1 MAYIRDY
8 LSKFHPATQEQ
19 TTQKAQTVTPTQ
31 TAKQARNTASFDKLN
46 PFKSE
51 VLNKRYKQA
60 AIKLYDANVSDPFT
74 DAYEATKLY
83 GEAAIGAQDAG
94 SPNALKIGENFYNN
108 YLNKRIMENSLA
120 GKSYDELIGMAVE
133 KGYNTPDSDQGRI
146 NAWASVLE
154 QQLADN
160 SDYNGDYLSEYV
172 NVYRN
177 ADKYFN
183 SYNLRGLSEMTL
195 PEQHAWNK
203 LFADTKGM
211 EAEDEATLY
220 KQYGAEQ
227 LNYLQQAADYINNGG
242 WDAYKQQQ
250 EDDKRNAEIA
260 DIWKKRPHEINEML
274 DFYENINQYAMRMDE
289 EGEGILTDAQK
300 RAWDQLK
307 AYDKEKRDQG
317 IKVWNGRADSYFLGK
332 LGEQFAE
339 RIRQAENYQGNEYD
353 AILDYAKRNTIEG
366 AKAWVEAEPDNEDA
380 KDNLYFLEWKEKED
394 SYQVDE
400 NLPEYTAEQ
409 KYSMNKLAN
418 TLARNKLDANTALG
432 YINKLPDYV
441 AAGKNYEWAIPQEL
455 KPFWDKAK
463 EHFGGDI
470 YSATPEELAAYTQQM
485 ASEVQALGAGLM
497 AGQYDHN
504 VQDDFYKF
512 INNVGDV
519 QGALAISNS
528 GDLAAQTENYN
539 RLSSIYSPKTLR
551 AENLDEM
558 SVYSLMDDA
567 QVAKYN
573 AIYAAEGPDAAREYI
588 DKYLIY
594 GLHDQQADAV
604 EQSAYETAS
613 SGIGGAVSESAV
625 GVASAPFRGLGY
637 FDVLAQKAQNWLS
650 GEYRPT
656 DYNRAANQIG
666 KRVDAGRQGVM
677 DSVDWNVNIFGE
689 EWDAFDFLYGTA
701 MSGLDSAVA
710 SLTGPAM
717 GAFIMGSGA
726 AQSTMQD
733 IHDRGGNDGQALI
746 GGAVSGVFEY
756 LFEEWSL
763 GKLFKDAK
771 KISKA
776 SFKDA
781 LKTVGKE
788 MGVNFSEEF
797 FTEVAN
803 VAYDTIF
810 NGDISKA
817 TLEMEYYQKMGLSP
831 EEARARVAQNIGL
844 QLLEAGASGMVMGA
858 GFGAVG
864 ATTSAINTNKASN
877 KAGTDII
884 SMGNQEK
891 LQQIAMG
898 FDEGSEAAKLAKDYN
913 PETATP
919 KQTGDLY
926 RAVVNE
932 LPAQMK
938 ETITE
943 TFANDAM
950 NKLEEMGEMAN
961 VPETAI
967 AVMKVVSGQEL
978 TQQEYMAVA
987 NSEHGL
993 ELIHDLTGANEQAQ
1007 AKQETPEQAKPME
1020 QEAETEEAPVAPA
1033 EAEQQD
1039 IQVNDDGEVTV
1050 PTESGERVALDEA
1063 GLGDAETIITQ
1074 EMAKAGDEGVKAAME
1089 AWNAEANAQDAT
1101 LSDAR
1106 EFATGFK
1113 SAYEAEMEGGAS
1125 SSIAAGQISQEARE
1139 AAIKAARAN
1148 RAKMQEKIAKSNA
1161 QRAKADGFKTSQ
1173 EAGEETGVSYA
1184 QVTKKVSEM
1193 AKRQLQA
1200 LDEYGKENGIRF
1212 QIFDTLNGGK
1222 ANGKFQKGSN
1232 LISLAL
1238 DAEGGLITRTAS
1250 HETFH
1255 FIENWN
1261 AEAAQKLQNFVV
1273 ETLKGKEGYNLEN
1286 EIKARIEQY
1295 RLNGQELS
1303 RPEAIRE
1310 IVADSMLDVIGT
1322 EANIQ
1327 KLLKQDQ
1334 SLTAKISEVLK
1345 NITAKLKAAMQKLGW
1360 SSAEIQALQ
1369 GDMDYYE
1376 SIQQMM
1382 DEALKGAKENYAAA
1396 QYKASELAR
1405 QDSAVAEY
1413 ITDMKSATSQA
1424 DAQAA
1429 LNGMVS
1435 NLFMRAEKGWIAN
1448 NPNVD
1453 LDESLQKFAGALKSY
1468 KRGEMAL
1475 ENALKK
1481 AGFDAQPYEMN
1492 TALSY
1497 AGTQLLQAEAKG
1509 QGGDVQY
1516 SLKTSAYDFT
1526 KPFADQVDDFDSNT
1540 FPLRD
1545 TPLLGR
1551 TPELLRQI
1559 GISDL
1564 PMILDQTHLDYM
1576 LNGTHP
1582 TEPLD
1587 HKYDKAA
1594 IKKLPELIADPI
1606 AVIESKT
1613 KSTDSVVVIVNMKS
1627 ANGKDSIAAL
1637 AINGVGKV
1645 NGKAVDGNVVTT
1657 VHGRKNT
1664 LGLLTAAIN
1673 SPNAVYYINKTEAHN
1688 LYTRSGVQF
1697 PGVAIQDG
1705 LIRSIHDAGV
1715 SVNKKYM
1722 DQTDSR
1728 QFKHWFGKSKVK
1740 NPDGTPKIVY
1750 HGSKARNIDVFKT
1763 SNQWGYGGMYLTDR
1777 KEIAEG
1783 FTKGWGS
1790 NEPGRVYEL
1799 YARIEKPLIIDAMGK
1814 RYDEIAVPKNFPKDQ
1829 LFGGKT
1835 VDTQQLANWA
1845 RELGRDGLIVENVVE
1860 YDLIGTDYIVF
1871 SPNQVKSATDNV
1883 GTFSR
1888 ENDDHQ
1894 FSFKNTQAEKTLN
1907 QHGIELLNSGT
1918 ATMQHSFKT
1927 YTKNERA
1934 RMLDAL
1940 VAAGFERESAEKWL
1954 KALDSVSAKIGAAR
1968 ERLDFEAADNH
1979 TMLKKNQ
1986 EYRYTVDA
1994 STLCKKRLL
2003 YQGTFNAIQH
2013 RLPNR
2018 MISSDE
2024 LLELLTMMRDT
2035 GYETPCGICYVES
2048 MRRHLGR
2055 YAQRWLD
2062 DYHGEYIPSL
2072 DEVTT
2077 SDGLENLR
2085 HEHPKTY
2092 DDFTKA
2098 MKKLGTANP
2107 KLVQL
2112 RTEYNGEIRT
2122 RSQRVIDYLNKHGG
2136 LRVQSY
2142 SDFEVYNA
2150 LDMMQVFVD
2159 MAARGL
2165 KSQAYTKVPE
2175 YARIFGKTGQK
2186 INLSLIA
2193 EGSGLDENGNLIF
2206 SSTEGMDFKTAL
2218 EIRKNNSANVG
2229 TIIVGTS
2236 KEHILKCMADDRIDF
2251 IIPFHRSGWGQHEM
2265 EMMGIGMYE
2274 DFTKWQ
2280 NEKHLVNGRNVKKS
2294 YDPSEYWDFSKT
2306 GKENAEAY
2314 LKKCA
2319 AEGRIP
2325 KFSNFLVDNGDG
2337 SYSLQPDGS
2346 TDGYWK
2352 TLIDFKMYDN
2362 SGKGSPQVA
2371 VQPNFNMREVNRIL
2385 KEATGTA
2392 SSLPVA
2398 QDVVERFVKKL
2409 EGEEQFSLKKTDL
2422 AKSVEDDSTLFT
2434 QVKSD
2439 EDISTA
2445 MGIWTRLYYTM
2456 RRGDSYTQEG
2466 ANVPPQAEGDW
2477 MNRYDRVADKL
2488 IEETGS
2494 KISKI
2499 KLKRKLKALYTAM
2512 DAGNTTPGEMMVYAR
2527 GIAMAVLEEAPGVVN
2542 EMDESTKDV
2551 LQALK
2556 NIPFYLTDD
2565 MKSEIRATQGS
2576 LADYMRKNF
2585 GRMKIRANGTKN
2597 MSSLA
2602 ELWEE
2607 TLHPLRPDVFTM
2619 DATEADMP
2627 IILDAFLETANE
2639 KTYNSFFEGN
2649 FDQYATDIGLSVILE
2664 YYDLPGLA
2672 NKAQVLRDELKA
2684 TQQQIRSEYKQKYAE
2699 RIQNNRERKQTTE
2712 AKQAMRKKIS
2722 RMVRSMNSRLLT
2734 NSDNKHIPE
2743 ELKGAVSAMVRPFLD
2758 ETGVFTKPELNAILH
2773 QYSMLAEGGK
2783 NQDIEAA
2790 YAYDE
2795 EIRDK
2800 IDKVAQTMAGRRL
2813 SQLTLEEL
2821 TDLRDI
2827 VGNLNKIIFEQN
2839 EMQVNGRKILREE
2852 LGTRAINE
2860 QKKKSTLSA
2869 RAEKLMNTLYINTT
2883 PIYFFKR
2890 LGGVFT
2896 ELWDDVRNGQTK
2908 YIFNVRKAK
2917 NYITE
2922 QIEKY
2927 NVNQWYN
2934 EKQPLKFRTQE
2945 GDDIELTKGQAMYLY
2960 ATWQREMKNK
2970 MQDAAHLRIGGF
2982 VYAKTAENGK
2992 LKIDT
2997 AHPHSLTQA
3006 DMDKITAYIG
3016 KQAMEFVDET
3026 VRYLSEDMAALGN
3039 ETSMERYGYEKFGE
3053 SYYFPYKVSSDYTE
3067 TNLAKEKTE
3076 TPSSLFAWGA
3086 SKKTTSK
3093 ADKPVVLGDYMDT
3106 WANHVNEMCV
3116 FNGFATAVDNLNRV
3130 YNFVTPS
3137 IVKRDADGNII
3148 SKQKTESLRA
3158 EVARAN
3164 GSGAAK
3170 YIADITKAIAGGQIG
3185 RSEDMAFLQKMVS
3198 KFRKNA
3204 VVLSASV
3211 AVQQPSSIA
3220 RAMAHI
3226 NPKFFVGA
3234 PKNPRNSYKELLKYS
3249 GTANVKEMGKFD
3261 VGMGQSAKQWM
3272 LDELSS
3278 GSKLKDAAGKA
3289 DELMGK
3295 APEMMDQ
3302 LTWAALWETVKR
3314 EQQAKN
3320 PMMDPVSEEF
3330 LKLCGKRFDEV
3341 VDLTQV
3347 YDSVLSRSKLMR
3359 SNDGLAQMVTSF
3371 MAEPTLTTN
3380 MLMDAIINFKE
3391 NKSTRNHVTVKR
3403 AAAVYMTNVFL
3414 NALLQSLVTAARD
3427 DDEEKTYVEK
3437 YLAEFT
3443 ENFTDD
3449 LTPLGNIPI
3458 VKDVISIF
3466 DGYDVERADMALVSD
3481 LADAWKIVKDENKS
3495 VQDKLLASGKAVG
3508 ALFGIPVKNAIREVQ
3523 TVINLANNKPI
3534 SETSKVNIKYGV
3546 LEALPFTDLDG
3557 KVTPYYN
3564 RMLAAM
3570 KKGDMEQYDELKGY
3584 VTGTMGTEE
3593 KSMLSGMKKLLKDEV
3608 LAGKITSDEAQK
3620 YLKEYWG
3627 MDADD
3632 AYFTVDEWLEAE
3644 ENKDNAEFKYSRYG
3658 DVYEAVKA
3666 GKSIS
3671 EPSKELIAQGY
3682 TEKDIK
3688 SEIKSK
3694 IGEWYKN
3701 GEMDKAAAEKAL
3713 AQYTDDDA
3721 DTIYWQMRRWTY
3733 VKENGSDKGY
3743 SVYNDFYK
3751 AVETGVD
3758 LKKAIQE
3765 MTSHGYENSTLAG
3778 QITKNYKDQ
3787 YISLMKTNKTAAANL
3802 KARLL
3807 TAYAALGYDR
3817 TKKAKEIDAWLTQK

>member
-19 TTQKAQTVTPTQ
+19 TTQKAQTTTPTQ
-31 TAKQARNTASFDKLN
+31 TAKQAQNTASFDKLN

-51 VLNKRYKQA
+51 VLNRRYKHA
-60 AIKLYDANVSDPFT
+60 VVTLYDANVSDPFT

-83 GEAAIGAQDAG
+83 GQAAIGAQDAG

-108 YLNKRIMENSLA
+108 YLNKRITENSLA
-120 GKSYDELIGMAVE
+120 GKSYDELLGMAVE
-133 KGYNTPDSDQGRI
+133 KGYNTPDSEQGRI

-160 SDYNGDYLSEYV
+160 SDYKGDYLSEYV

-203 LFADTKGM
+203 LFADTEGM

-250 EDDKRNAEIA
+250 ADDKRNAEIA
-260 DIWKKRPHEINEML
+260 DIWKTRPHEINEML
-274 DFYENINQYAMRMDE
+274 DFYENINQYAMRMDT

-307 AYDKEKRDQG
+307 AYDQEKRDQG
-317 IKVWNGRADSYFLGK
+317 IKVWNGRSDSYFLGK

-380 KDNLYFLEWKEKED
+380 KENLYFLEWKEKEKG
-394 SYQVDE
+394 YQVDE
-400 NLPEYTAEQ
+400 NLPEYTTEQ
-409 KYSMNKLAN
+409 KYSMNELAN
-418 TLARNKLDANTALG
+418 TLTKNKLDANTALG
-432 YINKLPDYV
+432 YINKLPNWV
-441 AAGKNYEWAIPQEL
+441 AIAQEKGTDSIIIPQEL
-455 KPFWDKAK
+455 DPFWDMAKA
-463 EHFGGDI
+463 HFGG
-470 YSATPEELAAYTQQM
+470 SFMNAKPEEIAAYTQQLV
-485 ASEVQALGAGLM
+485 SEVQALGADRL
-497 AGQYDHN
+497 AGQYDPN

-528 GDLAAQTENYN
+528 GDLTAQTENYN

-551 AENLDEM
+551 AENLDAM
-558 SVYSLMDDA
+558 SVYSLMDEA

-573 AIYAAEGPDAAREYI
+573 AVYAAEGPDAAREYL
-588 DKYLIY
+588 DKFLIY
-594 GLHDQQADAV
+594 GLHDQQAEAV

-613 SGIGGAVSESAV
+613 SSIGGAVSESAV
-625 GVASAPFRGLGY
+625 GVVSAPFRGLGY
-637 FDVLAQKAQNWLS
+637 FDVLMQKAQSWLS

-689 EWDAFDFLYGTA
+689 EWDAFDFLYGTT
-701 MSGLDSAVA
+701 MSGIDSAVA

-746 GGAVSGVFEY
+746 GGAAAGVFEY

-771 KISKA
+771 GISKDG
-776 SFKDA
+776 FKAA

-797 FTEVAN
+797 FTELAN
-803 VAYDTIF
+803 VGYDHIF
-810 NGDISKA
+810 GGDISKLA
-817 TLEMEYYQKMGLSP
+817 LEIEYYQNMGLSP
-831 EEARARVAQNIGL
+831 EEARAKVAANIGL
-844 QLLEAGASGMVMGA
+844 QLLEAGAAGGVMGA
-858 GFGAVG
+858 GFGSYG
-864 ATTSAINTNKASN
+864 AAKSTRNRNKSGAN
-877 KAGTDII
+877 II
-884 SMGNQEK
+884 SMGTQETLK
-891 LQQIAMG
+891 QIAESFG
-898 FDEGSEAAKLAKDYN
+898 ANSASAIAAKNYDPK
-913 PETATP
+913 TATA
-919 KQTGDLY
+919 KQTGSLY
-926 RAVVNE
+926 RQVMEE
-932 LPAQMK
+932 LPDQLKGTM
-938 ETITE
+938 TE
-943 TFANDAM
+943 TMARDVQNR
-950 NKLEEMGEMAN
+950 LEEMGEVHNTAE
-961 VPETAI
+961 VAI
-967 AVMKVVSGQEL
+967 AVLDTISGEKL
-978 TQQEYMAVA
+978 TIEEYQALA
-987 NSEHGL
+987 ASEHGL
-993 ELIHDLTGANEQAQ
+993 DVVKELLGVT
-1007 AKQETPEQAKPME
+1007 E
-1020 QEAETEEAPVAPA
+1020 QEQQEPAEQQKNEEKPAKLTEEAAAEETDEAP
-1033 EAEQQD
+1033 
-1039 IQVNDDGEVTV
+1039 IQEVTGVEVNDDGEVTV

-1089 AWNAEANAQDAT
+1089 AWNAEANAQDTT
-1101 LSDAR
+1101 LADAR

-1113 SAYEAEMEGGAS
+1113 SAYEAAMEGNAS
-1125 SSIAAGQISQEARE
+1125 SAIAAGQISQEARE
-1139 AAIKAARAN
+1139 AAVKAARDN
-1148 RAKMQEKIAKSNA
+1148 RARMREKMAKSNA

-1193 AKRQLQA
+1193 AKRQLQL
-1200 LDEYGKENGIRF
+1200 LDNFTKDFGMRV
-1212 QIFDTLNGGK
+1212 QVFDTLNGGK

-1232 LISLAL
+1232 VISLAL
-1238 DAEGGLITRTAS
+1238 DAEGGLLTRTVS
-1250 HETFH
+1250 HESYH
-1255 FIENWN
+1255 FIEEWN
-1261 AEAAQKLQNFVV
+1261 AEAAQKLQDFVV
-1273 ETLKGKEGYNLEN
+1273 KTLKTKEGYNFDAEVAA
-1286 EIKARIEQY
+1286 KIEQY
-1295 RLNGQELS
+1295 QLNGQKLS

-1310 IVADSMLDVIGT
+1310 IVADSVLDVIGT
-1322 EANIQ
+1322 EENIQ

-1360 SSAEIQALQ
+1360 NSAEVRALQ

-1382 DEALKGAKENYAAA
+1382 DEALKGAKENYANA

-1413 ITDMKSATSQA
+1413 ITDMKSATSQE

-1435 NLFMRAEKGWIAN
+1435 NLFMRAEKGWLAK

-1497 AGTQLLQAEAKG
+1497 AGTQLLQAEARG

-1516 SLKTSAYDFT
+1516 SEKKEPYDFS
-1526 KPFADQVDDFDSNT
+1526 KPFAEQVDDFIAGK
-1540 FPLRD
+1540 FPQKD
-1545 TPLLGR
+1545 TLLIGR

-1564 PMILDQTHLDYM
+1564 PMVIDRTHLGYM
-1576 LNGTHP
+1576 LYGKESSAND
-1582 TEPLD
+1582 D
-1587 HKYDKAA
+1587 HMFSKMTVKN
-1594 IKKLPELIADPI
+1594 LPDLIANPV
-1606 AVIESKT
+1606 AVIAAKDEYAEKSVNVIIKAQSK
-1613 KSTDSVVVIVNMKS
+1613 
-1627 ANGKDSIAAL
+1627 NGKRGFAAL
-1637 AINGVGKV
+1637 TINGVGSQNTILLDVNKV
-1645 NGKAVDGNVVTT
+1645 STVFGNKEASNMV
-1657 VHGRKNT
+1657 KD
-1664 LGLLTAAIN
+1664 AIVSEVKRN
-1673 SPNAVYYINKTEAHN
+1673 YGGANEPIGVFYINKKDTANLLDVANELKVGHFLKDGVNHSITDPGSPVKEKALKRTE
-1688 LYTRSGVQF
+1688 
-1697 PGVAIQDG
+1697 
-1705 LIRSIHDAGV
+1705 
-1715 SVNKKYM
+1715 
-1722 DQTDSR
+1722 SR

-1790 NEPGRVYEL
+1790 KEPGRVYEL
-1799 YARIEKPLIIDAMGK
+1799 YARIERPLIIDAMGK

-1845 RELGRDGLIVENVVE
+1845 REMGRDGLIVENVVE

-1894 FSFKNTQAEKTLN
+1894 FSLKKPVEQV
-1907 QHGIELLNSGT
+1907 GT
-1918 ATMQHSFKT
+1918 
-1927 YTKNERA
+1927 
-1934 RMLDAL
+1934 L
-1940 VAAGFERESAEKWL
+1940 VAVHNLAEDKL
-1954 KALDSVSAKIGAAR
+1954 KKALALGGFPMPSIAIAKTEIGHQNFGPISLVFGKDTIDPKKNKKNVGYTADAWTPTFPQIEYQVDSKKEAALKKWAR
-1968 ERLDFEAADNH
+1968 ELDIPEYYRSELNRALYSLEDQANKRDGLEGLANYLAENKGMQAAYLVEH
-1979 TMLKKNQ
+1979 GVPVEIVKTEKQKS
-1986 EYRYTVDA
+1986 A
-1994 STLCKKRLL
+1994 S
-2003 YQGTFNAIQH
+2003 F
-2013 RLPNR
+2013 
-2018 MISSDE
+2018 S
-2024 LLELLTMMRDT
+2024 
-2035 GYETPCGICYVES
+2035 ES
-2048 MRRHLGR
+2048 MRDRLQQVIDLFDGDMA
-2055 YAQRWLD
+2055 YAMKTSMNKIWDEYGERLAALFPSLQGHKERMPRILSQANALNEYQGPEYEMVD
-2062 DYHGEYIPSL
+2062 DYGATEAKMRENL
-2072 DEVTT
+2072 DETAFKEWVYDQIDGIIIGSGIYNNKEIYTPSGNRRSFEQLHYPVTIENIVKAMAGQKQGNT
-2077 SDGLENLR
+2077 KNISGYHGVKSLRASTAENFKSIDEMHAWENRLQARTEEEANALTDALQGRLNGLIDRILAVKSWHDSYENIAIEMDTVGEILMELSDGKYTVESIKNGFNQY
-2085 HEHPKTY
+2085 KY
-2092 DDFTKA
+2092 AVDDALAGDIKA
-2098 MKKLGTANP
+2098 L
-2107 KLVQL
+2107 
-2112 RTEYNGEIRT
+2112 
-2122 RSQRVIDYLNKHGG
+2122 
-2136 LRVQSY
+2136 
-2142 SDFEVYNA
+2142 
-2150 LDMMQVFVD
+2150 
-2159 MAARGL
+2159 
-2165 KSQAYTKVPE
+2165 
-2175 YARIFGKTGQK
+2175 
-2186 INLSLIA
+2186 
-2193 EGSGLDENGNLIF
+2193 LDEIKHMPVNIFEAKPERAIRFDEVKAAIVPSNLDSAVKEQLAGMGVPLLEYEEGN
-2206 SSTEGMDFKTAL
+2206 EQQRL
-2218 EIRKNNSANVG
+2218 EKLNS
-2229 TIIVGTS
+2229 
-2236 KEHILKCMADDRIDF
+2236 L
-2251 IIPFHRSGWGQHEM
+2251 
-2265 EMMGIGMYE
+2265 
-2274 DFTKWQ
+2274 
-2280 NEKHLVNGRNVKKS
+2280 NEYH
-2294 YDPSEYWDFSKT
+2294 
-2306 GKENAEAY
+2306 
-2314 LKKCA
+2314 
-2319 AEGRIP
+2319 
-2325 KFSNFLVDNGDG
+2325 
-2337 SYSLQPDGS
+2337 
-2346 TDGYWK
+2346 
-2352 TLIDFKMYDN
+2352 
-2362 SGKGSPQVA
+2362 
-2371 VQPNFNMREVNRIL
+2371 
-2385 KEATGTA
+2385 
-2392 SSLPVA
+2392 
-2398 QDVVERFVKKL
+2398 
-2409 EGEEQFSLKKTDL
+2409 FSLKKTDL
-2422 AKSVEDDSTLFT
+2422 AKSVEDDSTLYT

-2542 EMDESTKDV
+2542 EMDESTKEV

-2556 NIPFYLTDD
+2556 NTPFYLTDD
-2565 MKSEIRATQGS
+2565 MKSEIRASQGS

-2607 TLHPLRPDVFTM
+2607 TLHPLRPDVFTL

-2639 KTYNSFFEGN
+2639 KTYSSFFEGN
-2649 FDQYATDIGLSVILE
+2649 FDQYATDVGLSVILE
-2664 YYDLPGLA
+2664 YFDLPGLA
-2672 NKAQVLRDELKA
+2672 NKAQVLRDELLAK
-2684 TQQQIRSEYKQKYAE
+2684 QQEIRTNYKQKYAD
-2699 RIQNNRERKQTTE
+2699 RIQNNRERKQNTE

-2839 EMQVNGRKILREE
+2839 EMHVNGRRILREE

-2934 EKQPLKFRTQE
+2934 EKRPLKFRTQD

-3076 TPSSLFAWGA
+3076 TPSSLYAWGA

-3093 ADKPVVLGDYMDT
+3093 ANNPVVLGDYMDT

-3320 PMMDPVSEEF
+3320 PMLDPASEEF

-3347 YDSVLSRSKLMR
+3347 YDSVLSRSKIMR

-3414 NALLQSLVTAARD
+3414 NALLQSIITAARD
-3427 DDEEKTYVEK
+3427 DEEEKTYVEK

-3449 LTPLGNIPI
+3449 LIPLGNIPI

-3466 DGYDVERADMALVSD
+3466 DGYEVERADMALVSD

-3534 SETSKVNIKYGV
+3534 SETSKVNIKYGI

-3570 KKGDMEQYDELKGY
+3570 KNGDTKQYDELKGY

-3593 KSMLSGMKKLLKDEV
+3593 KSMLSGMKKLLKNEV
-3608 LAGKITSDEAQK
+3608 LAGKITGEDAQK

-3644 ENKDNAEFKYSRYG
+3644 ENKDNAEFKYSRY
-3658 DVYEAVKA
+3658 
-3666 GKSIS
+3666 
-3671 EPSKELIAQGY
+3671 
-3682 TEKDIK
+3682 
-3688 SEIKSK
+3688 
-3694 IGEWYKN
+3694 
-3701 GEMDKAAAEKAL
+3701 
-3713 AQYTDDDA
+3713 
-3721 DTIYWQMRRWTY
+3721 
-3733 VKENGSDKGY
+3733 
-3743 SVYNDFYK
+3743 NDFYA
-3751 AVETGVD
+3751 AVETGEN
-3758 LKKAIQE
+3758 LKKIIKE
-3765 MTSHGYENSTLAG
+3765 MNGFGYENSTLAG

-3817 TKKAKEIDAWLTQK
+3817 TKQAKDIDAWLTQK

>member
-1 MAYIRDY
+1 MAYIRDKLGKVFDSVTQG
-8 LSKFHPATQEQ
+8 LSKVNSLNQAHATQQ
-19 TTQKAQTVTPTQ
+19 VATTFNKE
-31 TAKQARNTASFDKLN
+31 K
-46 PFKSE
+46 PFNDDR
-51 VLNKRYKQA
+51 LNKRYMEA
-60 AIKLYDANVSDPFT
+60 ALKLSEVNSPDPFT

-83 GEAAIGAQDAG
+83 VSASLGAKNAG
-94 SPNALKIGENFYNN
+94 SKNALNAGENFFNDRM
-108 YLNKRIMENSLA
+108 NKMLTDYSLA

-160 SDYNGDYLSEYV
+160 SDYKGDYLSEYV

-250 EDDKRNAEIA
+250 ADDKRNAEIA

-366 AKAWVEAEPDNEDA
+366 AKAWVEAEPDNEEA

-528 GDLAAQTENYN
+528 GDLTAQTENYN

-558 SVYSLMDDA
+558 SVYSLMDEA

-573 AIYAAEGPDAAREYI
+573 AIYAAEGPDAAREYL
-588 DKYLIY
+588 DKYLSY
-594 GLHDQQADAV
+594 SLHDQQADAV

-613 SGIGGAVSESAV
+613 SSIGGAVSESAV

-637 FDVLAQKAQNWLS
+637 FDVLMQKAQSWLS

-677 DSVDWNVNIFGE
+677 DSVDWNVNFFGE
-689 EWDAFDFLYGTA
+689 EWDAFDFLYGTT

-746 GGAVSGVFEY
+746 GGAAAGVFEY
-756 LFEEWSL
+756 LFEKWSL
-763 GKLFKDAK
+763 GKLWKDAK
-771 KISKA
+771 GISKDG
-776 SFKDA
+776 FKAA
-781 LKTVGKE
+781 LRTVGKE

-797 FTEVAN
+797 FTELAN
-803 VAYDTIF
+803 VGYDHIF
-810 NGDISKA
+810 GGDISKLA
-817 TLEMEYYQKMGLSP
+817 LEIEYYQNMGLSP
-831 EEARARVAQNIGL
+831 EEARAKVAASIGL
-844 QLLEAGASGMVMGA
+844 QLLEAGAAGGVMGA
-858 GFGAVG
+858 GFGGYG
-864 ATTSAINTNKASN
+864 AAKSTSNRNKSGAN
-877 KAGTDII
+877 II
-884 SMGNQEK
+884 SMGTQETLK
-891 LQQIAMG
+891 QIAESFG
-898 FDEGSEAAKLAKDYN
+898 ANSASAIAAKNYDPK
-913 PETATP
+913 TATA
-919 KQTGDLY
+919 KQTGSLY
-926 RAVVNE
+926 RQVMEE
-932 LPAQMK
+932 LPDQLKGTM
-938 ETITE
+938 TE
-943 TFANDAM
+943 TMARDVQNR
-950 NKLEEMGEMAN
+950 LEEMGEVHNTAE
-961 VPETAI
+961 VAI
-967 AVMKVVSGQEL
+967 AVLDTISGEKI
-978 TQQEYMAVA
+978 TIEEYQALA
-987 NSEHGL
+987 ASEHGL
-993 ELIHDLTGANEQAQ
+993 DVVKELLGVTEQEQQKAEEKPAQPAEQAEQAQ
-1007 AKQETPEQAKPME
+1007 
-1020 QEAETEEAPVAPA
+1020 ETEEAPETPKI
-1033 EAEQQD
+1033 E
-1039 IQVNDDGEVTV
+1039 VNDDGEVTV

-1074 EMAKAGDEGVKAAME
+1074 EMAKTGDEGVKAAME

-1101 LSDAR
+1101 LADAR

-1310 IVADSMLDVIGT
+1310 IVADSVLDVIGT

-1360 SSAEIQALQ
+1360 NSAEIQALQ

-1382 DEALKGAKENYAAA
+1382 DEALKGAKENYAQA
-1396 QYKASELAR
+1396 QYKATELAR

-1435 NLFMRAEKGWIAN
+1435 NLFMRAEKGWLAN

-1516 SLKTSAYDFT
+1516 QAKNDHAYTYEALISKPDIQLTQLEEITPEAENEIKAGKSRDFAKTVIDRIKEQNGGEAFIPNNDTGKRVLVGIESIKHSMTRGSLKTYI
-1526 KPFADQVDDFDSNT
+1526 QVVNNLDGLLRGAVAINELNPRDDSTNYST
-1540 FPLRD
+1540 I
-1545 TPLLGR
+1545 LLGAGE
-1551 TPELLRQI
+1551 T
-1559 GISDL
+1559 
-1564 PMILDQTHLDYM
+1564 
-1576 LNGTHP
+1576 
-1582 TEPLD
+1582 
-1587 HKYDKAA
+1587 
-1594 IKKLPELIADPI
+1594 
-1606 AVIESKT
+1606 
-1613 KSTDSVVVIVNMKS
+1613 
-1627 ANGKDSIAAL
+1627 KDSIVPVRFVVNNKTWKMESYDILYAISKAEIKKEEARISAPGFPIESDSGTPSMVSVADLLNLVKNYQEISSVLSKDVADNLGYERPFNPKLTEGLRYSMKKPVEQVGSLVAVHNLTEDKLKKALALGGFPMPSIAIAKTEIGHQNFGPISLVFGKDTIDPKKNKKNVGYTADAWTPTFPQIEYQVDSKKEAAL
-1637 AINGVGKV
+1637 
-1645 NGKAVDGNVVTT
+1645 
-1657 VHGRKNT
+1657 
-1664 LGLLTAAIN
+1664 
-1673 SPNAVYYINKTEAHN
+1673 
-1688 LYTRSGVQF
+1688 
-1697 PGVAIQDG
+1697 
-1705 LIRSIHDAGV
+1705 
-1715 SVNKKYM
+1715 KK
-1722 DQTDSR
+1722 
-1728 QFKHWFGKSKVK
+1728 
-1740 NPDGTPKIVY
+1740 
-1750 HGSKARNIDVFKT
+1750 
-1763 SNQWGYGGMYLTDR
+1763 
-1777 KEIAEG
+1777 
-1783 FTKGWGS
+1783 
-1790 NEPGRVYEL
+1790 
-1799 YARIEKPLIIDAMGK
+1799 
-1814 RYDEIAVPKNFPKDQ
+1814 
-1829 LFGGKT
+1829 
-1835 VDTQQLANWA
+1835 WA
-1845 RELGRDGLIVENVVE
+1845 RELDIPEYYRSELNRALYSLEDQANKRDGLEGLANYLAENKGMQAAYLVEHGVPVEIVKTEK
-1860 YDLIGTDYIVF
+1860 
-1871 SPNQVKSATDNV
+1871 QKSAA
-1883 GTFSR
+1883 FS
-1888 ENDDHQ
+1888 
-1894 FSFKNTQAEKTLN
+1894 
-1907 QHGIELLNSGT
+1907 
-1918 ATMQHSFKT
+1918 
-1927 YTKNERA
+1927 
-1934 RMLDAL
+1934 
-1940 VAAGFERESAEKWL
+1940 
-1954 KALDSVSAKIGAAR
+1954 
-1968 ERLDFEAADNH
+1968 
-1979 TMLKKNQ
+1979 
-1986 EYRYTVDA
+1986 
-1994 STLCKKRLL
+1994 
-2003 YQGTFNAIQH
+2003 
-2013 RLPNR
+2013 
-2018 MISSDE
+2018 
-2024 LLELLTMMRDT
+2024 
-2035 GYETPCGICYVES
+2035 ES
-2048 MRRHLGR
+2048 MRDRLQQVIDLFDGDMA
-2055 YAQRWLD
+2055 YAMKTSMNQIWDEYGERLAALFPSLQGHKERMPRILSQANALNEYQGPEYEMVD
-2062 DYHGEYIPSL
+2062 DYGATEAKMRENL
-2072 DEVTT
+2072 DETAFKEWVYDQIDGIIIGSGIYNNKEIYTPSGNRRSFEQLHYPVTIENIVKAMAGQKQGNT
-2077 SDGLENLR
+2077 KNISGYHGVKSLRASTAENFKSIDEMHAWEGRLQARTEEEANALTDALQGRLNGLIDRILAVKSWHDSYENIAIEMDTVGEILMELSDGKYTAESIKNGFNQY
-2085 HEHPKTY
+2085 KY
-2092 DDFTKA
+2092 AVDDALAGDIKA
-2098 MKKLGTANP
+2098 L
-2107 KLVQL
+2107 
-2112 RTEYNGEIRT
+2112 
-2122 RSQRVIDYLNKHGG
+2122 
-2136 LRVQSY
+2136 
-2142 SDFEVYNA
+2142 
-2150 LDMMQVFVD
+2150 
-2159 MAARGL
+2159 
-2165 KSQAYTKVPE
+2165 
-2175 YARIFGKTGQK
+2175 
-2186 INLSLIA
+2186 
-2193 EGSGLDENGNLIF
+2193 LDEIKHMPVNIFEAKPERAIRFDEVKAAIVPSNLD
-2206 SSTEGMDFKTAL
+2206 STVKGQLASMGVPLL
-2218 EIRKNNSANVG
+2218 E
-2229 TIIVGTS
+2229 
-2236 KEHILKCMADDRIDF
+2236 
-2251 IIPFHRSGWGQHEM
+2251 
-2265 EMMGIGMYE
+2265 YE
-2274 DFTKWQ
+2274 DG
-2280 NEKHLVNGRNVKKS
+2280 NEQQRLEKLNS
-2294 YDPSEYWDFSKT
+2294 LEEYK
-2306 GKENAEAY
+2306 
-2314 LKKCA
+2314 
-2319 AEGRIP
+2319 
-2325 KFSNFLVDNGDG
+2325 
-2337 SYSLQPDGS
+2337 
-2346 TDGYWK
+2346 
-2352 TLIDFKMYDN
+2352 
-2362 SGKGSPQVA
+2362 
-2371 VQPNFNMREVNRIL
+2371 
-2385 KEATGTA
+2385 
-2392 SSLPVA
+2392 
-2398 QDVVERFVKKL
+2398 
-2409 EGEEQFSLKKTDL
+2409 FSLKKTDL
-2422 AKSVEDDSTLFT
+2422 AKSVEDDSTLYT

-2488 IEETGS
+2488 ISETGS

-2542 EMDESTKDV
+2542 EMDESTKEV

-2556 NIPFYLTDD
+2556 STPFYLTDD
-2565 MKSEIRATQGS
+2565 MKSEIRASQGS

-2607 TLHPLRPDVFTM
+2607 TLNPLRPDVFTM

-2639 KTYNSFFEGN
+2639 KTYSSFFEGN

-2672 NKAQVLRDELKA
+2672 NKAQVLRNELQAK
-2684 TQQQIRSEYKQKYAE
+2684 QQEIRTNYKQKYAE
-2699 RIQNNRERKQTTE
+2699 RIQNNRERKQNTE

-2934 EKQPLKFRTQE
+2934 EKQPLKFRTQD

-2997 AHPHSLTQA
+2997 AHPHALTQA

-3093 ADKPVVLGDYMDT
+3093 ANKPVVLGDYMDT

-3320 PMMDPVSEEF
+3320 PMMDPASEEF

-3523 TVINLANNKPI
+3523 TVINLANNKPL
-3534 SETSKVNIKYGV
+3534 SETSKVNIKYGI

-3570 KKGDMEQYDELKGY
+3570 KKGDTEQYDELKGY

-3671 EPSKELIAQGY
+3671 ESSKELIAQGY

-3694 IGEWYKN
+3694 VGEWYKN

-3765 MTSHGYENSTLAG
+3765 MTSHGYENSDLAG
-3778 QITKNYKDQ
+3778 QITRNYKDQ